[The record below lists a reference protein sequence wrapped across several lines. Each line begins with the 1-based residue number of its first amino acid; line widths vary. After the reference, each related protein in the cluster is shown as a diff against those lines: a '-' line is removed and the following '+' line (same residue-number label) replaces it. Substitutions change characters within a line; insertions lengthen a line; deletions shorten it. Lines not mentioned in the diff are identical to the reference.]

1 MDNAGNN
8 SGMLIIISGPSGS
21 GKGTVVKAL
30 DKTKYAL
37 SVSVTT
43 REERPGEVDGVDY
56 FFRTPEEFEYMR
68 NNDKLLE
75 HAVFCGNFYGTPRD
89 YVEQKISEGRI
100 VVLEIEVNGALQVKE
115 KMDDCVLIFL
125 VPPTMK
131 ELAHRLV
138 ARNTESAETIE
149 DRLYRAEEEIELLD
163 KYDYLV
169 INDEVEKAV
178 ERIDAIVKAESL
190 RPMRS
195 QKLINSLASETWKD
209 MSICEM
215 CEKNGR
221 GDNNNA

>member
-1 MDNAGNN
+1 MDNTGTN

-30 DKTKYAL
+30 DKTRYAL

-43 REERPGEVDGVDY
+43 REARPGEIDGVDY
-56 FFRTPEEFEYMR
+56 FFRTPEEFEHMR
-68 NNDKLLE
+68 NNERLLE
-75 HAVFCGNFYGTPRD
+75 HAAFCGNFYGTPRD
-89 YVEQKISEGRI
+89 YVEQKISEGCI

-131 ELAHRLV
+131 ELARRLV

-178 ERIDAIVKAESL
+178 ERVDAIVKAESL
-190 RPMRS
+190 RPRRS
-195 QKLINSLASETWKD
+195 KKLIDSLASESWHD
-209 MSICEM
+209 IPICEKQ
-215 CEKNGR
+215 ER
-221 GDNNNA
+221 GDKNA

>member
-1 MDNAGNN
+1 MDNAGKN

-30 DKTKYAL
+30 DKTRYAL

-43 REERPGEVDGVDY
+43 REKRPGEVDGTDY
-56 FFRTPEEFEYMR
+56 FFRTAEEFEDMR
-68 NNDKLLE
+68 NNDRLLE
-75 HAVFCGNFYGTPRD
+75 HAAFCGNFYGTPRD
-89 YVEQKISEGRI
+89 YVEQKIREGCI

-138 ARNTESAETIE
+138 GRNTESAETIE

-169 INDEVEKAV
+169 INDKVENAV
-178 ERIDAIVKAESL
+178 ERVDAIVKAESL
-190 RPMRS
+190 RPIRS
-195 QKLINSLASETWKD
+195 QELINSLASETWKD

-215 CEKNGR
+215 QEKNER
-221 GDNNNA
+221 GDNNA